1 MPDRPSDPPALEAKL
16 QLAELARL
24 AFILTHHFIQLM
36 QMLNPRLHFIVLMLA
51 NHKVHALRVKLAQ
64 RLAKGL
70 HRLFSQPRPTTS
82 TAPAF
87 G

>member
-36 QMLNPRLHFIVLMLA
+36 QMLNPA
-51 NHKVHALRVKLAQ
+51 
-64 RLAKGL
+64 
-70 HRLFSQPRPTTS
+70 STS
-82 TAPAF
+82 SS
-87 G
+87 